1 MFLDE
6 IAELPLGVQP
16 MLLTFLDRGEFT
28 RVGSN
33 ALTSTKVRVI
43 AATNKNLQE
52 EVDARRF
59 REDLYY
65 RLKRVQ
71 LRLPPLRERPEDIP
85 LLVDHFVQRD
95 DRKGS
100 FTFAAETLAIL
111 RQHPFRGNVRELQSV
126 IELALLECDGTVI
139 QPSHLPKDL
148 RAPFETSPKTTLAQE
163 RVDFECEKI
172 RQALATTRTQEEAAA
187 KLGMTSRW
195 LRQQLKKC
203 T

>member
-1 MFLDE
+1 
-6 IAELPLGVQP
+6 
-16 MLLTFLDRGEFT
+16 
-28 RVGSN
+28 
-33 ALTSTKVRVI
+33 
-43 AATNKNLQE
+43 
-52 EVDARRF
+52 VDARRF

-95 DRKGS
+95 DRGS
-100 FTFAAETLAIL
+100 FTFAEETLGIL

-126 IELALLECDGTVI
+126 IELALLECDGTVVE
-139 QPSHLPKDL
+139 PSHLPNDM
-148 RAPFETSPKTTLAQE
+148 RATSETSQKSTLAQE

-172 RQALATTRTQEEAAA
+172 RQALASTKTQEEAAA